1 MESGSGLDPSKSK
14 GSGSGEGKFGAF
26 LKRVEPFLPR
36 KELNPV
42 ELRSWAKKT
51 GFVSDYS
58 GETST
63 KLGETESSAF
73 DLPKGRDHQT
83 DRASSRQTDLDPI
96 LGRSRRSDIGSDP
109 GSKPGSIEEEERGSN
124 RNEAAET
131 PLENEGGK
139 ISRDL
144 ENGCYYPGGG
154 EGEGGGWPKPI
165 VMKYGLR
172 DNPPSYGPLIYYG
185 LQHYLSL
192 AGSLIFIPLVI
203 VPAMDGSDVSFLCEY
218 SFVWFLTN
226 SLDLMMFRKIQPQ

>member
-58 GETST
+58 GETSA

-73 DLPKGRDHQT
+73 DLPKGRDHHQI

-109 GSKPGSIEEEERGSN
+109 GSKPGSIEEERGSN
-124 RNEAAET
+124 AET

-172 DNPPSYGPLIYYG
+172 DNPSSYG
-185 LQHYLSL
+185 
-192 AGSLIFIPLVI
+192 
-203 VPAMDGSDVSFLCEY
+203 
-218 SFVWFLTN
+218 
-226 SLDLMMFRKIQPQ
+226 

>member
-109 GSKPGSIEEEERGSN
+109 GSKPGSIEEERGSN

-144 ENGCYYPGGG
+144 ENGCYYPGGR

-172 DNPPSYGPLIYYG
+172 DNPPSYG
-185 LQHYLSL
+185 
-192 AGSLIFIPLVI
+192 
-203 VPAMDGSDVSFLCEY
+203 
-218 SFVWFLTN
+218 
-226 SLDLMMFRKIQPQ
+226 